1 VVAALTCSTVLVAA
15 TSAAAA
21 TSSITGTATI
31 TGGTGFTSLDFT
43 YSSPS
48 ELGSGTIHLDYVLT
62 FEPPGVTSAG
72 TGVLTRSDGATLTG
86 TETSTADF
94 CCFPLPFVTHFVV
107 ISGTGALAGTSG
119 EIVLTG
125 TTEGPAGPS
134 SDFAMTGKLHFPP
147 QPNNCVGVVTSYTAA
162 GNPIPPF
169 VSANGIGNVAK
180 ANDASTKNTM
190 NFIKSVVCG

>member
-1 VVAALTCSTVLVAA
+1 MTRSSFGRLAVVAALSCSTVLVAA

-72 TGVLTRSDGATLTG
+72 TGVLTRSDGATLAG

-107 ISGTGALAGTSG
+107 TSGTGALSAPGG
-119 EIVLTG
+119 EIVLTE
-125 TTEGPAGPS
+125 TTGGPAGPS
-134 SDFAMTGKLHFPP
+134 SDFAMTGRPPFPP
-147 QPNNCVGVVTSYTAA
+147 QPNSCVGVYQPVFATGYGPHS
-162 GNPIPPF
+162 
-169 VSANGIGNVAK
+169 S
-180 ANDASTKNTM
+180 
-190 NFIKSVVCG
+190 